1 MILLEAANG
10 RLMMWVTWVV
20 LVLVGVIAMV
30 ICILSSNEGSR
41 VLYYTTSMVSS
52 VRYYGV

>member
-41 VLYYTTSMVSS
+41 VLYTTSMVSS
-52 VRYYGV
+52 VR